1 MQKRENHALLLLLLL
16 LLLVAF
22 FAHAARPEP
31 AEHTAARAP
40 SLKDSGEGSEVA
52 VESCGDECMM
62 RRTLEAHVDYI
73 YTQDNNP

>member
-40 SLKDSGEGSEVA
+40 EGSEVA